1 MTVRYIVYN
10 SEENKFEDIDFE
22 FSWININ
29 NSDKRREIEC
39 NYYLYKKKIK
49 DFYKEQ
55 GLKYYN
61 ELYDSFYDEQFEQL
75 TIN

>member
-29 NSDKRREIEC
+29 NSDKKR
-39 NYYLYKKKIK
+39 
-49 DFYKEQ
+49 
-55 GLKYYN
+55 
-61 ELYDSFYDEQFEQL
+61 
-75 TIN
+75 